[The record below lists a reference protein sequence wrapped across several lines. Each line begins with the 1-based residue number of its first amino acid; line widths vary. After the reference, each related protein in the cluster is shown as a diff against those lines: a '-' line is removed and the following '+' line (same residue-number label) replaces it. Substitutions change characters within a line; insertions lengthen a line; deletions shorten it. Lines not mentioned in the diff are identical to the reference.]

1 MEYQKDVPPGV
12 PLMAK
17 RPETDYL
24 VKLDTIRIKQ
34 ILNNFVSNAL
44 KNTTRGYIEIAYT
57 PTSKGIRISVTDT
70 GCGIPQDKTGAI
82 FKRFEKLDSFTQG
95 VGLGLPICKSI
106 VEKMNGIIGVESKIG
121 SGSTFWVELPC
132 PKSTTEEQS

>member
-1 MEYQKDVPPGV
+1 MSK
-12 PLMAK
+12 L
-17 RPETDYL
+17 PETDYL
-24 VKLDTIRIKQ
+24 VMLDAIRFKQ

-106 VEKMNGIIGVESKIG
+106 VEKMNVFSAL
-121 SGSTFWVELPC
+121 T
-132 PKSTTEEQS
+132 